1 MLEGR
6 ISGYLRLDNAP
17 PQQLRYLSDIC
28 KVLSPFITT
37 TMQRRDLLHYFKN
50 SSMYDQMTG
59 ALNRRALKDHIRRE
73 CPLHSIGL
81 VDRDLI
87 GLKSIN
93 DLLGHNSGDELIVRI
108 FHILQ
113 KAFPTQPVYRMGGD
127 EFLVLCDNTPQ
138 PDFEQSVAQLRVFL
152 ARKAIASCRSA
163 ACGQRI
169 PARISA
175 P

>member
-1 MLEGR
+1 
-6 ISGYLRLDNAP
+6 
-17 PQQLRYLSDIC
+17 
-28 KVLSPFITT
+28 
-37 TMQRRDLLHYFKN
+37 
-50 SSMYDQMTG
+50 MYDQMTG

-81 VDRDLI
+81 VYCDLI

-138 PDFEQSVAQLRVFL
+138 PDFEQSVDVSLSSHF
-152 ARKAIASCRSA
+152 
-163 ACGQRI
+163 
-169 PARISA
+169 
-175 P
+175 